1 MKKTKKEGLALD
13 QLKKIRKIASII
25 VVSEIILFVLIMVIG
40 MIIMVIGDLN
50 SQNLLL
56 RICIIFFVSLVLL
69 TCFIEVFL
77 NEKIKNKKNEI
88 EVAKIKNKAKE
99 ANLKNCIS
107 LKSED
112 IKNKILSNNIEKI
125 LLLRNEDSKLLVE
138 IYLKSGF
145 CLPAY
150 IEITDMLS
158 IMSNQTKET
167 LLENT
172 INSITII
179 DDEENSQVDV
189 AVDTKGYMFHKK
201 ADDIELLYLVEL
213 KK

>member
-25 VVSEIILFVLIMVIG
+25 MLSEFLLFV
-40 MIIMVIGDLN
+40 IIMVIGIGLVTIKENLN
-50 SQNLLL
+50 FLNLLL
-56 RICIIFFVSLVLL
+56 WLLGIFFISMMFLVRFL
-69 TCFIEVFL
+69 EFL
-77 NEKIKNKKNEI
+77 NEKIRNKKDEI
-88 EVAKIKNKAKE
+88 KVAKIKNKAKE
-99 ANLKNCIS
+99 GNLKNCIS

-112 IKNKILSNNIEKI
+112 VKNEILSNNIEKI
-125 LLLRNEDSKLLVE
+125 LILRNEDTKLLVE

-172 INSITII
+172 INSITITE
-179 DDEENSQVDV
+179 DEENPNVDITI
-189 AVDTKGYMFHKK
+189 DTKGYMFHKK
-201 ADDIELLYLVEL
+201 ADDLELLYLVEL